1 MRIVHNT
8 LVSVQLHPMKAG
20 PKSSCENPLALSVG
34 CYRTMF
40 ERVQAFS
47 VVGVLSLDLPPILT
61 IMHFGI
67 VRYVRLI
74 YPRAEP

>member
-1 MRIVHNT
+1 
-8 LVSVQLHPMKAG
+8 
-20 PKSSCENPLALSVG
+20 
-34 CYRTMF
+34 MF